1 MSTREPKQERPGA
14 SDEIASAAERLKA
27 GRLVAFPTETV
38 YGLGA
43 AALNAAAVARVFAAK
58 GRPSN
63 NPLIVHVDSIAM
75 AKRVVQ
81 SWPEGAEALA
91 KAFWPGPL
99 TIVLPKADCVPGL
112 VTGDGPN
119 VAVRAPKHPVALA
132 LIGAFGGPIVG
143 PSANKSGF
151 VSPTTA
157 WHVHQEFAD
166 ADVMVLDGGA
176 CEVGIEST
184 VVSLAS
190 VGVGSPRVL
199 RPGAISAAEISAV
212 LGVKVAEGK
221 AKTSGLASGTQE
233 SGSGAKSHAMESP
246 GQLASHYAP
255 RSPAVLVDASKLL
268 KALRDAEGPCVVLGP
283 LLTSVPRQHR
293 VIPMPLDARAY
304 ASRVYAALREADAL
318 MPAMIAIVKPTVVK
332 GAEDEALWRAIMDR
346 LKRATTE

>member
-1 MSTREPKQERPGA
+1 VSTRDSKAERGCA
-14 SDEIASAAERLKA
+14 SGPQEIAAAAERLRS

-43 AALNAAAVARVFAAK
+43 DALNAAAVARVFAAK

-75 AKRVVQ
+75 AKRVVRE
-81 SWPEGAEALA
+81 WPEGAEALA

-99 TIVLPKADCVPGL
+99 TIVLPKSENVPGL

-184 VVSLAS
+184 VVSL
-190 VGVGSPRVL
+190 VGAPRVL
-199 RPGAISAAEISAV
+199 RPGAISATEISAV
-212 LGVKVAEGK
+212 LGVKVAEGR
-221 AKTSGLASGTQE
+221 AKTLASGLASG
-233 SGSGAKSHAMESP
+233 AMESP

-255 RSPAVLVDASKLL
+255 RSPAILVDAAKLQ
-268 KALRDAEGPCVVLGP
+268 KALREAEGPCVVLGP
-283 LLTSVPRQHR
+283 LLTSLPRQHR
-293 VIPMPLDARAY
+293 VIPMPMDARAY

-318 MPAMIAIVKPTVVK
+318 MPAMIAIVKPTIVK
-332 GAEDEALWRAIMDR
+332 GAADEALWRAIMDR
-346 LKRATTE
+346 LKRATAE

>member
-1 MSTREPKQERPGA
+1 MSTRDSKHEIQGA
-14 SDEIASAAERLKA
+14 SGTQEIAAAAERLKH

-43 AALNAAAVARVFAAK
+43 DALSEAAVARVFAAK

-75 AKRVVQ
+75 AKRVVKE
-81 SWPEGAEALA
+81 WPEGAEALA

-99 TIVLPKADCVPGL
+99 TIVLPKAECVPGL

-143 PSANKSGF
+143 PSANKSGC

-190 VGVGSPRVL
+190 TGAGGPRVL

-212 LGVKVAEGK
+212 LGVKVSEGK
-221 AKTSGLASGTQE
+221 AKALASGLASGTQ
-233 SGSGAKSHAMESP
+233 KNVMESP

-255 RSPAVLVDASKLL
+255 RSPAVLVDAAKLQ
-268 KALRDAEGPCVVLGP
+268 KALREAEGPCVVLGP
-283 LLTSVPRQHR
+283 LLTSLPRQHR
-293 VIPMPLDARAY
+293 VIPMPMDAKAY

-318 MPAMIAIVKPTVVK
+318 MPALIAIVKPTVVK
-332 GAEDEALWRAIMDR
+332 GAADEALWRAIMDR
-346 LKRATTE
+346 LKRATAD

>member
-1 MSTREPKQERPGA
+1 MSTRDSKHESQGA
-14 SDEIASAAERLKA
+14 SGPQEIAAAAERLKH

-43 AALNAAAVARVFAAK
+43 DALSEAAVARVFAAK

-75 AKRVVQ
+75 AKRVVKE
-81 SWPEGAEALA
+81 WPEGAEALA

-99 TIVLPKADCVPGL
+99 TIVLPKADNVPGL

-184 VVSLAS
+184 VVSL
-190 VGVGSPRVL
+190 VGAPRVL

-221 AKTSGLASGTQE
+221 AKTLASGLASGTL
-233 SGSGAKSHAMESP
+233 ESP

-255 RSPAVLVDASKLL
+255 RSPAVLVDAAKLQ
-268 KALRDAEGPCVVLGP
+268 KALREAEGPCVVLGP
-283 LLTSVPRQHR
+283 LLTSLPRQHR
-293 VIPMPLDARAY
+293 VIPMPMDAKAY

-318 MPAMIAIVKPTVVK
+318 MPALIAIVKPTVVK
-332 GAEDEALWRAIMDR
+332 GAADEALWRAIMDR
-346 LKRATTE
+346 LKRATAE

>member
-1 MSTREPKQERPGA
+1 
-14 SDEIASAAERLKA
+14 
-27 GRLVAFPTETV
+27 
-38 YGLGA
+38 
-43 AALNAAAVARVFAAK
+43 
-58 GRPSN
+58 
-63 NPLIVHVDSIAM
+63 
-75 AKRVVQ
+75 
-81 SWPEGAEALA
+81 
-91 KAFWPGPL
+91 
-99 TIVLPKADCVPGL
+99 VPGI

-184 VVSLAS
+184 VVSL
-190 VGVGSPRVL
+190 VGSPRVL

-221 AKTSGLASGTQE
+221 AKTSGLASG
-233 SGSGAKSHAMESP
+233 AMESP

-255 RSPAVLVDASKLL
+255 RSPAVLVDAAKLQ

-283 LLTSVPRQHR
+283 LLTSLPRQHR
-293 VIPMPLDARAY
+293 VIPMPMDAKAY

-318 MPAMIAIVKPTVVK
+318 MPALIAIVKPTVVK
-332 GAEDEALWRAIMDR
+332 GAADEALWRAIMDR
-346 LKRATTE
+346 LKRATAE

>member
-1 MSTREPKQERPGA
+1 VSTRESKQDGHGA
-14 SDEIASAAERLKA
+14 SDEIAAAAERLRA

-43 AALNAAAVARVFAAK
+43 DALNAAAVARVFAAK

-75 AKRVVQ
+75 TKRVVQ

-99 TIVLPKADCVPGL
+99 TIVLPKSENVPAS

-221 AKTSGLASGTQE
+221 GKAVE
-233 SGSGAKSHAMESP
+233 GAPLHSP

-255 RSPAVLVDASKLL
+255 RSPAMLVDASKLL
-268 KALRDAEGPCVVLGP
+268 KALREAEGPCVVLGP

>member
-1 MSTREPKQERPGA
+1 LSTRDSKHEIQSA
-14 SDEIASAAERLKA
+14 SGPQEIAAAAERLKA

-43 AALNAAAVARVFAAK
+43 DALSGAAVARVFAAK

-99 TIVLPKADCVPGL
+99 TIVLPKAECVPGL

-119 VAVRAPKHPVALA
+119 VAVRAPKHPIALA
-132 LIGAFGGPIVG
+132 LIGAFGGPMVG

-184 VVSLAS
+184 VVSL
-190 VGVGSPRVL
+190 VGSPRVL

-221 AKTSGLASGTQE
+221 GKTLASGLASGTQ
-233 SGSGAKSHAMESP
+233 KDAMESP

-255 RSPAVLVDASKLL
+255 RSPAVLVDAAKLQ
-268 KALRDAEGPCVVLGP
+268 KALREAEGPCVVLGP
-283 LLTSVPRQHR
+283 LLTSLPRQHR
-293 VIPMPLDARAY
+293 VIPMPMDARAY

-332 GAEDEALWRAIMDR
+332 GAADEALWRAIMDR
-346 LKRATTE
+346 LKRATAE

>member
-1 MSTREPKQERPGA
+1 MSTRDSKNENPDA
-14 SDEIASAAERLKA
+14 SGPQEIAAAAERLKS

-43 AALNAAAVARVFAAK
+43 DAMSEAAVARVFAAK

-75 AKRVVQ
+75 AKHVAKE
-81 SWPEGAEALA
+81 WPESAEALA

-99 TIVLPKADCVPGL
+99 TIVLPKAENVPNV
-112 VTGDGPN
+112 VTADGPN
-119 VAVRAPKHPVALA
+119 VAVRSPKHPVAIA

-184 VVSLAS
+184 VVSL
-190 VGVGSPRVL
+190 VGGPRVL

-212 LGVKVAEGK
+212 LGVKVTEGK
-221 AKTSGLASGTQE
+221 SRTLASGLT
-233 SGSGAKSHAMESP
+233 SGTPDTKSGKKGAMESP
-246 GQLASHYAP
+246 GQLASHYSP
-255 RSPAVLVDASKLL
+255 RSPAVLVDAAKLQ
-268 KALRDAEGPCVVLGP
+268 KALREANGPCVVLGP
-283 LLTSVPRQHR
+283 LLTSLPRQHR
-293 VIPMPLDARAY
+293 VIPMPMDAKAY

-318 MPAMIAIVKPTVVK
+318 MPAMIAIVRPTVVK
-332 GAEDEALWRAIMDR
+332 GAADEALWRAIMDR
-346 LKRATTE
+346 LKRATAE

>member
-1 MSTREPKQERPGA
+1 MSTRDSKHESQGA
-14 SDEIASAAERLKA
+14 SDPQEIAAAAERLKV

-43 AALNAAAVARVFAAK
+43 DALSEAAVGRVFAAK

-99 TIVLPKADCVPGL
+99 TIVLPKADNVPDV

-190 VGVGSPRVL
+190 TGVGGPRVL

-221 AKTSGLASGTQE
+221 AKTSGLASG
-233 SGSGAKSHAMESP
+233 AMESP

-255 RSPAVLVDASKLL
+255 RSPAILVDAAKLQ
-268 KALRDAEGPCVVLGP
+268 KALREAEGPCVVLGP
-283 LLTSVPRQHR
+283 LLTSLPRQHR
-293 VIPMPLDARAY
+293 VIPMPMDARAY

-318 MPAMIAIVKPTVVK
+318 MPAMIAIVKPTIVK
-332 GAEDEALWRAIMDR
+332 GAADEALWRAIMDR
-346 LKRATTE
+346 LKRATAE

>member
-1 MSTREPKQERPGA
+1 MSTRESKQERPGA
-14 SDEIASAAERLKA
+14 SDEIAAAAERLKA

-43 AALNAAAVARVFAAK
+43 DALSAAAVARVFAAK

-99 TIVLPKADCVPGL
+99 TIVLPKAQNVPAS

-132 LIGAFGGPIVG
+132 LIGAMGGPIVG

-184 VVSLAS
+184 VVSL
-190 VGVGSPRVL
+190 VGGPRVL

-221 AKTSGLASGTQE
+221 AKTSGLASGTL
-233 SGSGAKSHAMESP
+233 ESP

-255 RSPAVLVDASKLL
+255 RSPAILVDASKLL
-268 KALRDAEGPCVVLGP
+268 KALCDAEGPCVVLGP

-318 MPAMIAIVKPTVVK
+318 MPAMIAIVKPTITK
-332 GAEDEALWRAIMDR
+332 GAADEALWRAVMDR
-346 LKRATTE
+346 LKRATAE

>member
-1 MSTREPKQERPGA
+1 MSTRDSKHESQGA
-14 SDEIASAAERLKA
+14 SDPQEIAAAAERLKV

-43 AALNAAAVARVFAAK
+43 DALSEAAVGRVFAAK

-75 AKRVVQ
+75 AKRVVRE
-81 SWPEGAEALA
+81 WPEGAEALA
-91 KAFWPGPL
+91 RAFWPGPL
-99 TIVLPKADCVPGL
+99 TIVLPKAQCVPGI

-184 VVSLAS
+184 VVSL
-190 VGVGSPRVL
+190 VGSPRVL

-221 AKTSGLASGTQE
+221 AKTSGLASG
-233 SGSGAKSHAMESP
+233 AMESP

-255 RSPAVLVDASKLL
+255 RSPAVLVDAAKLQ

-283 LLTSVPRQHR
+283 LLTSLPRQHR
-293 VIPMPLDARAY
+293 VIPMPMDAKAY

-318 MPAMIAIVKPTVVK
+318 MPALIAIVKPTVVK
-332 GAEDEALWRAIMDR
+332 GAADEALWRAIMDR
-346 LKRATTE
+346 LKRATAE

>member
-1 MSTREPKQERPGA
+1 MSTRDNKHEASGA
-14 SDEIASAAERLKA
+14 SDPQEIAAAAERLKA

-43 AALNAAAVARVFAAK
+43 DALNASAVARVFAAK

-75 AKRVVQ
+75 ARRVVKE
-81 SWPEGAEALA
+81 WPEGAEALA

-99 TIVLPKADCVPGL
+99 TIVLPKAEHVPAS

-184 VVSLAS
+184 VVSL
-190 VGVGSPRVL
+190 VGSPRVL
-199 RPGAISAAEISAV
+199 RPGAVSAAEISAV
-212 LGVKVAEGK
+212 LGVKVTEGK
-221 AKTSGLASGTQE
+221 AKTLASGLASGTQ
-233 SGSGAKSHAMESP
+233 GTKSEPMESP

-255 RSPAVLVDASKLL
+255 RSPAMLVDAAKLL
-268 KALRDAEGPCVVLGP
+268 KALREAEGPCVVLGP

-318 MPAMIAIVKPTVVK
+318 MPALIAIVKPTIVK
-332 GAEDEALWRAIMDR
+332 GAADEALWRAVMDR
-346 LKRATTE
+346 LKRATAE